1 MLKVVEL
8 IDRKKPSM
16 IKVANANGFPAVV
29 FTEHAARNRSA
40 FAGYQILV
48 ARRFWMVLCKDFV
61 QRIDLEQSLKT

>member
-29 FTEHAARNRSA
+29 FTEQPEIDQRSQ
-40 FAGYQILV
+40 GV
-48 ARRFWMVLCKDFV
+48 KSR
-61 QRIDLEQSLKT
+61 

>member
-29 FTEHAARNRSA
+29 FTGKPEIDQRS
-40 FAGYQILV
+40 
-48 ARRFWMVLCKDFV
+48 
-61 QRIDLEQSLKT
+61 

>member
-29 FTEHAARNRSA
+29 FTDGQKS
-40 FAGYQILV
+40 ISV
-48 ARRFWMVLCKDFV
+48 RRVSNLGSDKVSDGIV
-61 QRIDLEQSLKT
+61 